1 MSGKAPT
8 FLTEDDYTARNR
20 ANSLLSVCLSGCL
33 GSMDASVGFPDL
45 LEHLERTT
53 RLTRPEAE
61 RVVAEVLEYFSEPLE
76 EFMTRRHAELQSEE
90 LKNPDI
96 FARIASRGR
105 ARRRFA
111 APGLSERQIRRMV
124 YG

>member
-1 MSGKAPT
+1 
-8 FLTEDDYTARNR
+8 
-20 ANSLLSVCLSGCL
+20 
-33 GSMDASVGFPDL
+33 MDASPSFPDL

-61 RVVAEVLEYFSEPLE
+61 RVVTEVLEYFSEPLE
-76 EFMTRRHAELQSEE
+76 LFVARRHAELQDEE

-96 FARIASRGR
+96 FARIATELRQ
-105 ARRRFA
+105 RRFA